1 MRAGNRVATM
11 ATVTSPTRVH
21 DELGAARR
29 TELREALDRSLEA
42 VDADDRVGP
51 LIGATGLRM
60 RFEFTDI
67 DLVLNVAAGSGDR
80 NVEWSFAAD
89 PGWSPKLVLRM
100 TCAVA
105 NRYLLGRESLAIALA
120 HREVRL
126 EADSRVALLYLPA
139 ARLLSDSY
147 RRVVEA
153 DFPALAAA
161 A

>member
-1 MRAGNRVATM
+1 
-11 ATVTSPTRVH
+11 
-21 DELGAARR
+21 
-29 TELREALDRSLEA
+29 
-42 VDADDRVGP
+42 
-51 LIGATGLRM
+51 
-60 RFEFTDI
+60 
-67 DLVLNVAAGSGDR
+67 
-80 NVEWSFAAD
+80 
-89 PGWSPKLVLRM
+89 M

-105 NRYLLGRESLAIALA
+105 NRYLLGSESLAIALA
-120 HREVRL
+120 RREVRC

>member
-1 MRAGNRVATM
+1 M
-11 ATVTSPTRVH
+11 ATETRARRVH
-21 DELGAARR
+21 DEVGGPRR
-29 TELREALDRSLEA
+29 AELREALERTLEA

-51 LIGATGLRM
+51 LIGATELRM

-67 DLVLNVAAGSGDR
+67 DLVLNLAAATGDH
-80 NVEWSFAAD
+80 NVEWSFAED

-105 NRYLLGRESLAIALA
+105 NRYLLGSESLAIALA
-120 HREVRL
+120 RREVRC